1 MASNEIQKADPK
13 ARRLALVF
21 TLIGMI
27 IGTLLILAVEQ
38 YQGTVREQILS
49 EPADASDRIRSA
61 FLVSATL
68 LATPLLLFA
77 AYCWNLGAKVRRA
90 QRFPPPN
97 VRVIRDTPVVYG
109 DDADFRARV
118 LQALAVGLL
127 ILTALLLAAFW
138 YVATTLS
145 GRTA

>member
-1 MASNEIQKADPK
+1 M
-13 ARRLALVF
+13 
-21 TLIGMI
+21 LIGMI

-77 AYCWNLGAKVRRA
+77 AYCWNLGAKVGRA

-118 LQALAVGLL
+118 LKALAVGMLVL
-127 ILTALLLAAFW
+127 IGLLLLMLW
-138 YVATTLS
+138 HLVSTLS
-145 GRTA
+145 GSET